1 MRIHTLYSSSMHTT
15 RVVVLLLCQIASSG
29 CEGRGR
35 CASWEWGQPKKNP
48 GRSTLYAYCMHNT
61 REYELVLPYA
71 YMLYVRP
78 YHRARIYVRRIHAAC
93 TLLCVRSALAVDSF
107 FLIDTACGEGDFWA
121 IKKRNKKN
129 NHPPKNSAAPRTAS
143 CGTCLSSYLPC
154 EFLFSNGE
162 NVMEN
167 HACLPD

>member
-1 MRIHTLYSSSMHTT
+1 MHTT
-15 RVVVLLLCQIASSG
+15 RVVVLVLCQIASSG

-48 GRSTLYAYCMHNT
+48 GVLFMHTVCIIRESTSSYCHMRT
-61 REYELVLPYA
+61 CCMYDRTTELVYMYDAYTRRVPSYA
-71 YMLYVRP
+71 CAP
-78 YHRARIYVRRIHAAC
+78 
-93 TLLCVRSALAVDSF
+93 RSVDSF

-129 NHPPKNSAAPRTAS
+129 NHPPKNSAAPLTAS